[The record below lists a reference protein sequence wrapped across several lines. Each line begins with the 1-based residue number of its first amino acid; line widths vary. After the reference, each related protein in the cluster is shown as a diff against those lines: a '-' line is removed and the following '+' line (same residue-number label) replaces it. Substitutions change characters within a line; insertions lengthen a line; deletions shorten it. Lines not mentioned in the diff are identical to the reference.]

1 MEHIKERLRK
11 EIINTD
17 ILSKVDT
24 IEQLLNEVEDQPE
37 LLQECV
43 NMVKNAVQHEA
54 ARKLAGTQNYRGL
67 LAMATGTGKS
77 KVPINILKR
86 VNNYDPDMDIKQRFL
101 GIRVLL
107 IVPTQKLRDE
117 NWRDEFAKW
126 GAEDIYDTCVERTCY
141 ASLKNLKENRYDLVI
156 GDEIHN
162 LTPKNAE
169 FFKNNIVK
177 RFIGLTA
184 TEPENK
190 VKQRLFKQLAI
201 PTVYKLPLDIAV
213 RLRLVSPFDIT
224 VIECRLNNTDNTVLA
239 GSKEKP
245 FYQTELAA
253 YNYHN
258 QKVDH
263 LMYNSKLPALQKM
276 VRLKFAIMNRMR
288 FIKTLP
294 SKTSAAK
301 YLLDHVIP
309 EDERTLIFAGGI
321 EQAIELC
328 PHRFFSKVSAKKTD
342 PKEKHERAARIMEHY
357 EGDKWFNLFKEG
369 TINRCSCVDAVNEGH
384 NLTDAR
390 RIDNLL
396 VSQLDSNDTN
406 ITQRLGRGIRY
417 EAGHTCKVYIIVI
430 VDTIDESWFRNA
442 TAKLNQSKIKRVRYE
457 NLVSGNTVL

>member
-1 MEHIKERLRK
+1 MEHIKEKLRA

-77 KVPINILKR
+77 KIPINILKR
-86 VNNYDPDMDIKQRFL
+86 VNSNIPDQTIEGRFENV
-101 GIRVLL
+101 RVLL

-117 NWRDEFAKW
+117 NWRDEFEKW
-126 GAEDIYDTCVERTCY
+126 GALDVYNFCVNTVCY
-141 ASLKNLKENRYDLVI
+141 ASLKGIKGRTYDLVI

-169 FFKNNIVK
+169 FFKNNEVK

-190 VKQRLFKQLAI
+190 IKQQLFKNLAI

-224 VIECRLNNTDNTVLA
+224 VVECRLDNVNKHILA
-239 GSKEKP
+239 GNKDKP
-245 FYQTELAA
+245 FYQTEQEA

-263 LMYNSKLPALQKM
+263 LMYNSDLPRLQKAI
-276 VRLKFAIMNRMR
+276 RLKFAIMNRMR

-294 SKTSAAK
+294 SKTNAAHF
-301 YLLDHVIP
+301 LLNHVIP

-328 PHRFFSKVSAKKTD
+328 PHRFFSKVSVKKGD
-342 PKEKHERAARIMEHY
+342 KPEKVARATRIMEHY

-369 TINRCSCVDAVNEGH
+369 AINRCSCVDAVNEGH
-384 NLTDAR
+384 NLTDVK

-430 VDTIDESWFRNA
+430 VDTIDETWFRNA

-457 NLVSGNTVL
+457 NLVSGNVVL